1 MKQYLANKAGFWD
14 IKMKRGTMKSS
25 TQRIKYAWIPGVDSE
40 KRNRNVGIEP
50 WSPPLQGDI
59 LNISH

>member
-40 KRNRNVGIEP
+40 KRETEM
-50 WSPPLQGDI
+50 
-59 LNISH
+59 